1 MSRRAQE
8 NLVVLVFLGLFVAVI
23 VLSLDFGPR
32 ARMIPLPLASLGV
45 ILALIQFIWQNLG
58 STDAL
63 RMDMIR
69 VDKPQG
75 QPSAAEA
82 EAARE
87 PKAQAAAEPSLAR
100 RAGAYGIVAGLL
112 AMILAFGP
120 LPAVFV
126 FTLAYF
132 LVTRYC
138 TPLRAVVYTVIFTGA
153 IHLLFFVLLEI
164 NPYHGLLAPLIA
176 RFQ

>member
-8 NLVVLVFLGLFVAVI
+8 NIVVAVFLALFVAVI
-23 VLSLDFGPR
+23 VLSFDFGPR
-32 ARMIPLPLASLGV
+32 ARMIPLPLATFGL
-45 ILALIQFIWQNLG
+45 ILTLIQLVWQNIG

-63 RMDMIR
+63 KMDMIR

-75 QPSAAEA
+75 LHAPAE
-82 EAARE
+82 EENARDK
-87 PKAQAAAEPSLAR
+87 KATAAEPSLR
-100 RAGAYGIVAGLL
+100 KRAGAYAIVAGLL
-112 AMILAFGP
+112 AMIVAFGP

-126 FTLAYF
+126 FTLGYF

-138 TPLRAVVYTVIFTGA
+138 TPLRAFAYTVVFTGT